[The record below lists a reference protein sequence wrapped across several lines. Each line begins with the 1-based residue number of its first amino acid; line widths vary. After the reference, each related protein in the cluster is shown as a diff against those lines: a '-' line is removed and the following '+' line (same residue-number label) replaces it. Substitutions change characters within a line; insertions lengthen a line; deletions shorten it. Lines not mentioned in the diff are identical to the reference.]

1 MEVFLDL
8 IKVLMIFVV
17 IVIAISPICSR
28 LDKMILQLENIENS
42 IVSEVGDE

>member
-1 MEVFLDL
+1 MEAFLDL

-28 LDKMILQLENIENS
+28 LDKMILQLENLVINE
-42 IVSEVGDE
+42 EVVI